1 MRNQLASLQSSF
13 LLFREQSKA
22 EIIELQGRVNGLSS
36 VVQSQSKEI
45 ANLKNENTKLFQ
57 ICIQGHATMPNNYS
71 QELVEN
77 EISNHVSE
85 DTTYASRV
93 AKKTKKTND
102 PKAKHKPSS
111 NKSTES
117 ENEVVAV
124 VAVNDVLEKPME
136 NPATCVV
143 ASRSTNNH
151 SSSIISRDNATNIEQ
166 VMEVSDE
173 TDVEFVGVKRSRIK
187 TQRFFLSG
195 INEKVSSKQILNYLQ
210 DRQIIPTLLRVF
222 TSKQKGTLSAKLNVR
237 DKDSA
242 KVLDK
247 DFWPKYVRCRNWVSQ
262 KQFDK
267 TRNQTTQK

>member
-1 MRNQLASLQSSF
+1 
-13 LLFREQSKA
+13 
-22 EIIELQGRVNGLSS
+22 
-36 VVQSQSKEI
+36 
-45 ANLKNENTKLFQ
+45 
-57 ICIQGHATMPNNYS
+57 MPNNYS

-85 DTTYASRV
+85 DITYSSRV
-93 AKKTKKTND
+93 AKKTKKAND

-117 ENEVVAV
+117 EHEVVAV
-124 VAVNDVLEKPME
+124 VAVNDVLEKPVDY
-136 NPATCVV
+136 PATCVV

-151 SSSIISRDNATNIEQ
+151 SISVISSDNATNIEQ
-166 VMEVSDE
+166 VTEVSDE

-187 TQRFFLSG
+187 TRRFFLSG

-222 TSKQKGTLSAKLNVR
+222 TSKQKGTALSAKLNVK
-237 DKDSA
+237 DEDSA